1 MNKAITDGIVL
12 MPLPFVAGLGVWSSE
27 DGTPGTETYATSTT
41 AAFVSADQDFGGC
54 LELQKTA
61 TVTRVRY
68 MGETPILPGCYLR
81 VTARIK
87 AVAGA
92 LPAVRIAAYAGAA
105 GGGPA
110 TGVTTT
116 GPSKQLTSY
125 GDIVEVSA
133 IIGSGQRTGVDM
145 VWLDAAFGHFG
156 IDLTGPSGG
165 VVRLE
170 DLIIEDITSAFQR
183 DIMSVVDVK
192 DYGAIGDGVADDSA
206 AFEAADAAADGRRV
220 LVSAGT
226 FRLEQD
232 VTIQSRILFEGTIEQ
247 PDDKRFILQKD
258 FDYQTYVDAF
268 DNEQIALRKAYQA
281 LINFSDHDSLDLNG
295 RRINLTE
302 PLDMQAADP
311 LKTVFATRRVIRNG
325 QIRAV
330 DGPAWA
336 TTQVTSQATYSASQS
351 TRLSNVSNVANIP
364 VGSLV
369 EGAGVGRE
377 VYVTSVNIGQN
388 IVFLSQP
395 LFDAVGTQ
403 NYTFK
408 RFKYMLDFSGYDSL
422 SQFVLDDIEFQCEG
436 VASGIMIA
444 PAGLTFHLRDCF
456 MTRPKDRGLTSI
468 GNGCQG
474 MMLDR
479 CQFISNEQALPVA
492 ARTTIAFNANA
503 NDVKIRD
510 NRVALFKHFC
520 VLAGTGNLINGNHW
534 FHGDSDTNAVRKGGI
549 ILTSP
554 NCMTAITGNYI
565 DNNFIELSNEHDASP
580 ALGNQLS
587 FGGLTM
593 TGNVFTA
600 LGAANWFN
608 FIVVKPHGSGHF
620 VHGLTVTGN
629 VFRAINGNIR
639 RIEMVDTTFADLD
652 YTRMRAISITN
663 NTFNGI
669 EEPIYNPAQLV
680 HTQSATA
687 RTWTVD
693 TETHMPFGG
702 QARFVDSFMADGAI
716 QDGGNAEVFDLPYF
730 MGNQGA
736 DKRSVSFTF
745 SKAVKGKIR
754 YAVRMDNPL

>member
-1 MNKAITDGIVL
+1 MNKAITDGLVL

-27 DGTPGTETYATSTT
+27 DGTPGTDTYATSTT

-61 TVTRVRY
+61 TTTRVRY

-81 VTARIK
+81 ITARIK

-92 LPAVRIAAYAGAA
+92 FPTVRIAAYAGAA
-105 GGGPA
+105 GGGA
-110 TGVTTT
+110 AGGVTTT
-116 GPSKQLTSY
+116 GPATQLTAY

-133 IIGSGQRTGVDM
+133 IVGTGARTGVDM
-145 VWLDAAFGHFG
+145 VWLDPAFGHFG

-165 VVRLE
+165 VVRLD

-183 DIMSVVDVK
+183 DIMSVVDVR
-192 DYGAIGDGVADDSA
+192 DYGAIGDGNADDSE
-206 AFEAADAAADGRRV
+206 AFETADAAANGRRV
-220 LVSAGT
+220 LVPAGT
-226 FRLEQD
+226 FRLAQD
-232 VTIQSRILFEGTIEQ
+232 VTIQNRIIFEGTVTQ
-247 PDDKRFILQKD
+247 PANKRFILQKE
-258 FDYQTYVDAF
+258 FDYQAYVDAF
-268 DNEQIALRKAYQA
+268 GDEEIALRKAYQA
-281 LINFSDHDSLDLNG
+281 LINFSDHDSLNLNG

-330 DGPAWA
+330 DGPAWN
-336 TTQVTSQATYSASQS
+336 TTQVTSQGTYSASQS
-351 TRLSNVSNVANIP
+351 TRLSNVSNIANIP
-364 VGSLV
+364 VGALV

-377 VYVTSVNIGQN
+377 VYVTAVNVGQQRLT
-388 IVFLSQP
+388 LSQP

-403 NYTFK
+403 SFTFK
-408 RFKYMLDFSGYDSL
+408 RFKYLLDFSGYDSL

-444 PAGLTFHLRDCF
+444 PDGLTFHLRDCF
-456 MTRPKDRGLTSI
+456 MTKPKDRGLTSI
-468 GNGCQG
+468 GRGCQG

-479 CQFISNEQALPVA
+479 CQFISNEQALPVP
-492 ARTTIAFNANA
+492 ARTSIAFNANA
-503 NDVKIRD
+503 NDVKVRD

-520 VLAGTGNLINGNHW
+520 VLSGTGNLINGNHW

-565 DNNFIELSNEHDASP
+565 DNNFIELSNEHDATP

-608 FIVVKPHGSGHF
+608 FIVVKPHGPDHF

-639 RIEMVDTTFADLD
+639 RIDMVDTTFADLD
-652 YTRMRAISITN
+652 YTRMRAISFAN

-669 EEPIYNPAQLV
+669 DEPIYNPAQLV
-680 HTQSATA
+680 HTQSSTA
-687 RTWTVD
+687 RSWTAD
-693 TETHMPFGG
+693 TETNMPFGG
-702 QARFVDSFMADGAI
+702 QARFVDSFMAEGAI
-716 QDGGNAEVFDLPYF
+716 RDSGNDEVFDMPYF
-730 MGNQGA
+730 DGNQGS
-736 DKRSVSFTF
+736 DKQGVKFTF